1 MSITKV
7 SMVEV
12 FNYNLKNYIASEL
25 ARQSMAY
32 SEELDLRGNFML
44 LINRIRR
51 TPIVQKRNV
60 IESSLFNCPQEHM
73 SAYQRFIHLAE
84 TGCSLLPF
92 CSRGNFKNAYKVKDQ
107 LFDDWGIVHF
117 HFVETGT
124 KEVMFAIVE
133 PETIYLL
140 AVFSHGQGC
149 YDVWSKK
156 QLVEIIHNEFPFL
169 IAHLKLNDSKKVTT
183 DEDHRQARKLA
194 VNLPIVLG
202 DGSSYYPTGIGV
214 MSNRESQHDI
224 MAWMHLSR
232 QIEAYAEYT
241 AKCMGSIAY
250 DHGVEAS
257 KLSFSLGFA
266 YDQHQQLFFVQCKSN
281 YGVVVSL

>member
-1 MSITKV
+1 MI
-7 SMVEV
+7 EI
-12 FNYNLKNYIASEL
+12 FNSNLKYYIANEL
-25 ARQSMAY
+25 EKQSMKY
-32 SEELDLRGNFML
+32 SEDLGLRGNFML

-51 TPIVQKRNV
+51 IPIAQKRNV
-60 IESSLFNCPQEHM
+60 IESSVFNCPQEHM
-73 SAYQRFIHLAE
+73 PAYQRFINLAE
-84 TGCSLLPF
+84 TGSSLLPF

-107 LFDDWGIVHF
+107 LFDDWGITHL

-133 PETIYLL
+133 PETMYLL

-149 YDVWSKK
+149 YDVWFKK

-169 IAHLKLNDSKKVTT
+169 IAHLKLNDSNTVTT
-183 DEDHRQARKLA
+183 VEDHRQARKFA
-194 VNLPIVLG
+194 VNLPIVLD
-202 DGSSYYPTGIGV
+202 DGSSYYPTGSGI
-214 MSNRESQHDI
+214 MINRESQHDS

-232 QIEAYAEYT
+232 QIEAYAQYT
-241 AKCMGSIAY
+241 AKCIGSIAY
-250 DHGVEAS
+250 SHGVEAS

-281 YGVVVSL
+281 YGVVIAL